1 MELGFEGRLGLTS
14 TPLSWHHRSI
24 PLSPMGD
31 SLSVMAITLV
41 CDEKIGVPPEAFYDF
56 NVRTE

>member
-1 MELGFEGRLGLTS
+1 LTG

-31 SLSVMAITLV
+31 SLSVMTAS
-41 CDEKIGVPPEAFYDF
+41 
-56 NVRTE
+56 VRERVWQANQGWDLGAKSFSFVWVYK